1 MLQTGTLTCSLGL
14 IVVVLKCCVYVYL
27 TYFSDFIILGKSVEV
42 EDGENKSLSH
52 HVTVGNL

>member
-14 IVVVLKCCVYVYL
+14 IVVVLKCCVYL
-27 TYFSDFIILGKSVEV
+27 MYFSDVIVFGKSVEV

-52 HVTVGNL
+52 HITVGNL